1 MHARVP
7 VIVVALAASILPT
20 RAQDVGAPQQQVP
33 VFRGATER
41 VRFDVLAMDGRKPI
55 SGLTAEDFEVTDN
68 GIPQKVELS
77 ATAGNVAVALALDV
91 SGSMED
97 NGAMKDLVGGCQAV
111 VNALKPADLAWLVTF
126 SDQFTLR
133 ATPASER
140 PDLLRALEGLKARAG
155 TSMWDALFAS
165 VSLVNGTAGR
175 SLVLLFTDGQDTTS
189 WLREKPAMDT
199 LQRSDVVVNVVMPRY
214 PSTGFLAMEAA
225 TKATGGTL
233 MEAERSDK
241 LARQFV
247 KLLDDFR
254 SGYVL
259 SYSPAGVPRDDGW
272 HDVKIKLKQR
282 KGSVR
287 ARPGYFAAIASRR

>member
-1 MHARVP
+1 MKTRHMP
-7 VIVVALAASILPT
+7 IVLAALVALAWPT
-20 RAQDVGAPQQQVP
+20 RAQDAGRPQQAP
-33 VFRGATER
+33 VFRGSTEV
-41 VRFDVLAMDGRKPI
+41 VRFDVLAIDGRKPI
-55 SGLTAEDFEVTDN
+55 AGLTADDFEVIDN
-68 GIPQKVELS
+68 GVVQQVQLA

-97 NGAMKDLVGGCQAV
+97 NDAMKDLVGGCQAV
-111 VNALKPADLAWLVTF
+111 VNALQPADLAWLVTF

-133 ATPASER
+133 ATPASDR
-140 PDLLRALEGLKARAG
+140 LDLLRALEGLKARAG

-189 WLREKPAMDT
+189 WLKEKPALET
-199 LQRSDVVVNVVMPRY
+199 LQRSDVVVNVLMPRY

-233 MEAERSDK
+233 MEAETKDK

-254 SGYVL
+254 AGYVL
-259 SYSPAGVPRDDGW
+259 TYSPAGVKRDDGW
-272 HDVKIKLKQR
+272 HDVKIRLKR
-282 KGSVR
+282 KGTVR
-287 ARPGYFAAIASRR
+287 AKPGYYAGHKGTP